1 MNLLLVTQK
10 LHGGIFEESR
20 IRKSGRPSSKV
31 SKEITM
37 PRRNTLNQRS
47 FETWTAI
54 TDTNYF
60 SLTVSF
66 AVSKVRDAFD

>member
-1 MNLLLVTQK
+1 METTRDPEVAR
-10 LHGGIFEESR
+10 GIFEESR

-31 SKEITM
+31 SKEITI

-60 SLTVSF
+60 SLSYFQGTRCV
-66 AVSKVRDAFD
+66 